1 MKLNSRLG
9 AVGVGA
15 FAKAAD
21 ESNAESNADVTI
33 TLPDD
38 LSTLSDADLT
48 ALRDQVVEAFN
59 VLKAEPV
66 TPQSIE
72 TLTALRDAKVVLDGE
87 LNVRVETATAAAAAI
102 AALDAEVNGG
112 AVAEADDT
120 AGDMAA
126 GAPDGL
132 ADVGAPANAVPAA
145 TVVKAASTI
154 SDAAGTLLDAAQ
166 GAPAAS
172 PAAPAGPPAGA
183 AAKTGTLAKAM
194 PKTINVGNLAART
207 NVRSAIGTPVAGA
220 ERNLFSAA
228 INVPGLAPG
237 ASLTLESVSQ
247 ALDSAMRNASNGAVR
262 QAMRAGERFSQRY
275 PIATLNKPMSG
286 SPFVNEREEFSAEH
300 PAYKYAV
307 DQTRLPGGSLVAAGG
322 WCAPSETVY
331 DLCSLESTDGLLSIP
346 EINVARGGIRF
357 TQGPDWASIFES
369 TGFCFTEADDIAGI
383 YGGNEVQTLSVPT
396 TVTTWHVSFNSV
408 NGTTGSLPV
417 GATAAQVQNAFERLS
432 SVGPENV
439 FVTTPNA
446 AANPAVYT
454 IQFVNAL
461 GQQNVPQSTGTV
473 DTGTGTITAA
483 TTVPG
488 DTNVSGKPCNT
499 IPCPPF
505 TDVRLNVCGVC
516 ITGAN
521 LQNVAYPELTQ
532 RYLRGALTGHAH
544 RLNTQIIASMILQ
557 STAVAGTNP
566 NAADNSATAPILQ
579 AIEYQVEDMKY
590 RQRMSRNQ
598 AFEAV
603 FPFWVRGLIRADL
616 ARRSARD
623 DSDASFNVTDA
634 QINSWFA
641 ARGINAQFVYD
652 WQNLGS
658 AVPANSAYPSAV
670 SFLVYPAGTF
680 VKGTQDVIS
689 LEMLHDSTLNATNN
703 FTAIFTEEAWS
714 VMKMC
719 SDSRVVTVNA
729 CPSGTTG
736 IGITGICP

>member
-1 MKLNSRLG
+1 MNLNRLSAAG
-9 AVGVGA
+9 S
-15 FAKAAD
+15 FAEKAD
-21 ESNAESNADVTI
+21 EPNADVTI

-207 NVRSAIGTPVAGA
+207 NVRAAIGTPVAGA

-228 INVPGLAPG
+228 VNVPGLVPG
-237 ASLTLESVSQ
+237 ESLTLDKVST
-247 ALDSAMRNASNGAVR
+247 ALDNAMRNASNGAVR
-262 QAMRAGERFSQRY
+262 AAMNAGQRFSQRY

-286 SPFVNEREEFSAEH
+286 SPFVNERDEFSAEH

-307 DQTRLPGGSLVAAGG
+307 DQSRLPGGSLVAAGG

-383 YGGNEVQTLSVPT
+383 YSGNEIQTISVPT
-396 TVTTWHVSFNSV
+396 TVTTWHISFNGAT
-408 NGTTGSLPV
+408 GTVGALPV
-417 GATAAQVQNAFERLS
+417 GASAAQVSNYLENLKTAGGV
-432 SVGPENV
+432 SVIGPENV

-454 IQFVNAL
+454 VEFVNAL
-461 GQQNVPQSTGTV
+461 GGTNVPAQTATV
-473 DTGTGTITAA
+473 DTGTGTITV
-483 TTVPG
+483 TTTTAG
-488 DTNVSGKPCNT
+488 DAVVSGKPCDT

-557 STAVAGTNP
+557 STPVANLANT
-566 NAADNSATAPILQ
+566 ADNSATAPILQ

-603 FPFWVRGLIRADL
+603 FPFWVRGLIRADM

-623 DSDASFNVTDA
+623 DADASFNITDA
-634 QINSWFA
+634 QINGWFA

-652 WQNLGS
+652 WQNLGAAS
-658 AVPANSAYPSAV
+658 AGVGAYPAQV

-680 VKGTQDVIS
+680 VKGTQDIIS

-729 CPSGTTG
+729 CPTGTTG
-736 IGITGICP
+736 LGAAIGC

>member
-1 MKLNSRLG
+1 MNLNRLSAAG
-9 AVGVGA
+9 T
-15 FAKAAD
+15 FAEKAD
-21 ESNAESNADVTI
+21 EPNADVTI

-120 AGDMAA
+120 AGDMAV

-207 NVRSAIGTPVAGA
+207 NVRAAIGTPVAGA

-228 INVPGLAPG
+228 VNVPGLVPG
-237 ASLTLESVSQ
+237 ESLTLDKVST
-247 ALDSAMRNASNGAVR
+247 ALDNAMRNASNGAVR
-262 QAMRAGERFSQRY
+262 AAMNAGQRFSQRY

-286 SPFVNEREEFSAEH
+286 SPFVNERDEFSAEH

-383 YGGNEVQTLSVPT
+383 YSGNEIQQAVVGT
-396 TVTTWHVSFNSV
+396 
-408 NGTTGSLPV
+408 GTTTFTLTFGTQTT
-417 GATAAQVQNAFERLS
+417 GAIPIANLTPAFLSNALERLS
-432 SVGPENV
+432 NIGPENV
-439 FVTTPNA
+439 YVTGPA
-446 AANPAVYT
+446 GPNPALPATYL
-454 IQFVNAL
+454 IEFVNAL
-461 GQQNVPQSTGTV
+461 GGTNVAQITSTPTGGTV
-473 DTGTGTITAA
+473 AM
-483 TTVPG
+483 TTVTAG
-488 DTNVSGKPCNT
+488 DAVVSGKPCDT

-557 STAVAGTNP
+557 STAIAAPNP
-566 NAADNSATAPILQ
+566 NVADTSATAPILQ

-616 ARRSARD
+616 ARRGGRD
-623 DSDASFNVTDA
+623 DSDSSFNVTDA
-634 QINSWFA
+634 QIGSWFA
-641 ARGINAQFVYD
+641 SRGINAQFVYD
-652 WQNLGS
+652 WQNLG
-658 AVPANSAYPSAV
+658 ATVPANSAYPSAV

-729 CPSGTTG
+729 CPTG
-736 IGITGICP
+736 VTGLAATIAC